1 MIIATL
7 QFELII
13 QHSDCLK
20 DKRRVVNSVKERLQ
34 RKFRVAVAEVGA
46 LDHHRLA
53 LLGLAAVTNS
63 AKHGSEIIDRVITE
77 LRREREAELGDMA
90 RHIIAGTPVDADP
103 DAATPSLP
111 PEDEAELLRQGAS
124 VTEWLEADEEDG
136 EVRR

>member
-46 LDHHRLA
+46 LDHHRIA

-63 AKHGSEIIDRVITE
+63 ARHGSEIIDRVISE
-77 LRREREAELGDMA
+77 LRREREAELGDLA
-90 RHIIAGTPVDADP
+90 RNIIAGTPASPDP
-103 DAATPSLP
+103 TATDPVIS
-111 PEDEAELLRQGAS
+111 PEDEAELLRQGSETLKA
-124 VTEWLEADEEDG
+124 EDPS
-136 EVRR
+136 